1 MFRLINFNPKTNGT
15 TWIADFAQ
23 YRDALDFIE
32 KLEVDKIITRVST
45 STTEKTTYALLNGGY
60 YQINKVMN

>member
-1 MFRLINFNPKTNGT
+1 MFRLTNFNPKVNSVN
-15 TWIADFAQ
+15 WIADFAN
-23 YRDALDFIE
+23 YRDALDFVE
-32 KLEVDKIITRVST
+32 KLEVDRIITRVST

>member
-1 MFRLINFNPKTNGT
+1 MFRLTNFNPKANSVN
-15 TWIADFAQ
+15 WIADFAN

-32 KLEVDKIITRVST
+32 KLEVDRIITRVST